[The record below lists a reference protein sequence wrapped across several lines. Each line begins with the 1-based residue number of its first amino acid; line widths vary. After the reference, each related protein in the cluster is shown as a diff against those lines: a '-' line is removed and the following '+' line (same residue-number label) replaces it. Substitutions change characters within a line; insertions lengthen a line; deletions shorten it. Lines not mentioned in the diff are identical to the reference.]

1 MVLRVSALLTAL
13 CPHLPQEYVKHSKH
27 PFLPITRV
35 AQGQHNTQFEGAFD
49 DTVPVSG
56 G

>member
-1 MVLRVSALLTAL
+1 M
-13 CPHLPQEYVKHSKH
+13 KHSKH

-56 G
+56 AWFARIVCVEDKGA